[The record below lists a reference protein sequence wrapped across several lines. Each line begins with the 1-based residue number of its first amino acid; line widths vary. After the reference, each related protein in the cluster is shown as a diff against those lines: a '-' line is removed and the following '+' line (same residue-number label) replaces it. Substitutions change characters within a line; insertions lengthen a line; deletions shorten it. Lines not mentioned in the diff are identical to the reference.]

1 MTASATTTATTT
13 TAVDRFLEG
22 IRDGRLPDD
31 LYTADAVLDATVPG
45 WRFRAEGPIQIL
57 AEYQGWFFVPSE
69 LLSVER
75 HAFDGG
81 EVVRYLQQAEVDG
94 TTYLVHHA
102 HLLKVDGDRITAD
115 TVFCGGRWG
124 PEAVAQMGAAAHAG

>member
-1 MTASATTTATTT
+1 MTLTVTSTTTV
-13 TAVDRFLEG
+13 VDRFLDG
-22 IRDGRLPDD
+22 IRAGRLPDD
-31 LYTADAVLDATVPG
+31 LYAPDAVLDATVPG
-45 WRFRAEGPIQIL
+45 WRFQAQGAVPIR

-69 LLSVER
+69 LLSLER

-81 EVVRYLQQAEVDG
+81 EVVRYLQQAELDG
-94 TTYLVHHA
+94 VTYLVHHA
-102 HLLKVDGDRITAD
+102 HVLKVDDDRIVAD